1 MKIRRVNARS
11 YNETKRNL
19 INRFYDYTEPG
30 GYLLIGHSE
39 SMNRSESKYEFVA
52 PAIYRRG

>member
-1 MKIRRVNARS
+1 EV
-11 YNETKRNL
+11 KRAL

-30 GYLLIGHSE
+30 GYLFIGHSE
-39 SMNRSESKYEFVA
+39 SLNRQETKYDFVG